1 MFTSQSIAAA
11 LTEIFGGD
19 SPQDDLGLHQVAA
32 RAAIVFLVGLAIVR
46 LGKNRMIGR
55 ITPLDMLL
63 GFILG
68 SVLSRGITGN
78 ASLSG
83 TAIASIVIVAM
94 HWALSWV
101 TYHSHTLGNLIK
113 GRATLVVKDGQ
124 PLQEKLAAS
133 HLSPHDLEAQ
143 LRLSGI
149 EDIGEVK
156 QAYEERSG
164 QVSFIR
170 RREAPRVVDI
180 AVQAGVQ
187 TVRIEII

>member
-11 LTEIFGGD
+11 LREIFGGD
-19 SPQDDLGLHQVAA
+19 SPGAHLELHQVAA
-32 RAAIVFLVGLAIVR
+32 RAAIVFLFGLAIVR

-63 GFILG
+63 GIILG
-68 SVLSRGITGN
+68 SLLSRGITGE

-83 TAIASIVIVAM
+83 TAVASITIVAM
-94 HWALSWV
+94 HWVFSWV
-101 TYHSHTLGNLIK
+101 TYRSHTLGNLIK

-133 HLSPHDLEAQ
+133 HLSDHDLEAQ

-149 EDIGEVK
+149 ADLREVK
-156 QAYEERSG
+156 EAYEERSG
-164 QVSFIR
+164 ELSFVR
-170 RREAPRVVDI
+170 RPEAPRVVDI
-180 AVQAGVQ
+180 AVESGVQ
-187 TVRIEII
+187 TVRVEIV